1 MQQMMC
7 RPFRVMTFFAVVLF
21 AFSAT
26 AKNRS
31 EPRPV
36 NPPPDTAPPVVAIEG
51 GRRLEFVR
59 AFSSEKDAKGKR
71 STWTKVLDFIAGP
84 PEFHRMVRPY
94 SVARDS
100 HGRLVVTD
108 PGASAVHIFDFD
120 KKKYVRLTGGH
131 HENFKSPQCVAL
143 DAHDNIYVTDS
154 ELGKVFVFDSGG
166 KFRRLIGGLKNGE
179 GYFKRPTGIA
189 VDSAADRIYI
199 TDTLRNKIFTL
210 DLQGNVLG
218 NFGERGFD
226 SGQFNFPTEV
236 ALRGDELVVV
246 DAMNFRVQAF
256 DRSGKFLWKFGAI
269 GNETGAMFRP
279 KGLGFDSEG
288 SIYVVDG
295 VFENVQVFDRT
306 GQLLYFF
313 GHSGTGPAEFQ
324 LPAGLFIDSENR
336 IYVADSYNHRVQV
349 FQFTAAARGR
359 NGGQP

>member
-1 MQQMMC
+1 MRRPLQSMM
-7 RPFRVMTFFAVVLF
+7 FFAFVLF
-21 AFSAT
+21 SFSAM
-26 AKNRS
+26 AENRS
-31 EPRPV
+31 ESKPV
-36 NPPPDTAPPVVAIEG
+36 DSPSGSPIVALEG

-59 AFSSEKDAKGKR
+59 AISSEKDTKGKR
-71 STWTKVLDFIAGP
+71 SFLAKVVDFVAGP
-84 PEFHRMVRPY
+84 PEFHRLVRPY

-100 HGRLVVTD
+100 QGRVVVTD
-108 PGASAVHIFDFD
+108 PGASAVHIFDLN

-131 HENFKSPQCVAL
+131 HENFRSPQCVAL
-143 DAHDNIYVTDS
+143 DVHDNIYVTDS
-154 ELGKVFVFDSGG
+154 ELGKIFVFDSSG
-166 KFRRLIGGLKNGE
+166 KFRRFIGALKNRE

-199 TDTLRNKIFTL
+199 ADTLRNKIFTL

-218 NFGERGFD
+218 SFGERGFD

-236 ALRGDELVVV
+236 VLRGNELVVV

-256 DRSGKFLWKFGAI
+256 NRSGQFLWKFGSI
-269 GNETGAMFRP
+269 GGQTGTMFRP

-313 GHSGTGPAEFQ
+313 GHSGGGPGEFQ
-324 LPAGLFIDSENR
+324 LPAGLFIDRENR
-336 IYVADSYNHRVQV
+336 IYVADSFNQRVQV

-359 NGGQP
+359 